1 MYSDSLR
8 STCKR
13 RVIMKTKKDD
23 DVNKEKN
30 LEKQQQSEKLSIEE
44 QLEFFAEL
52 LIDHLLNDKQE
63 NEN

>member
-1 MYSDSLR
+1 
-8 STCKR
+8 
-13 RVIMKTKKDD
+13 MKTKKDD